1 MIHSPFFCIMKR
13 IPILIIC
20 LTLVASL
27 CSCKQQEQGNK
38 EPQSYTFTDDYGRE
52 VKVPSSPTRIVSVS
66 HSVTEIMFAL
76 GAGDL
81 LVGRTD
87 FCTYPPEVEKIPSI
101 GGITNMN
108 IEQILSLQPELVL
121 SSSMVQQKN
130 VQQLEKMGVPFV
142 SIIEKQ
148 QFDGLFGNIDKIG
161 QLVDRKEAA
170 DSLNRLLHKQ
180 LDKVL
185 DSLGEIVNPKTA
197 YYVVGFGAGGNYT
210 AGGNTFINDIIT
222 MAGGKNIASDVDGW
236 SYSLETLMQK
246 DPEFII
252 IRTEDSA
259 TFCKTQPYNRLS
271 AVKKGNIITIESG
284 KLDIQGPRNIEA
296 IKILAARFSTKK

>member
-1 MIHSPFFCIMKR
+1 MKH
-13 IPILIIC
+13 INILFLGLLLLAGLSGC
-20 LTLVASL
+20 R
-27 CSCKQQEQGNK
+27 QQGQ
-38 EPQSYTFTDDYGRE
+38 PQAESRLFTDDYGRQ
-52 VKVPSSPTRIVSVS
+52 VQVPASPTRIVSVS
-66 HSVTEIMFAL
+66 HSVTEIMFAM

-108 IEQILSLQPELVL
+108 IEQILSLHPDLVL

-130 VQQLEKMGVPFV
+130 VQQLEEMGVPFV

-148 QFDGLFGNIDKIG
+148 HFDSLFVNIERIG
-161 QLVDRKEAA
+161 QLIDREEAA
-170 DSLNRLLHKQ
+170 DSLNRVLRQQ
-180 LDKVL
+180 LAEVL
-185 DSLGEIVNPKTA
+185 NSLGAIPQPKTA
-197 YYVVGFGAGGNYT
+197 YYVVGFGAGGNFT

-222 MAGGKNIASDVDGW
+222 MAGGENIAGDVEGW

-259 TFCKTQPYNRLS
+259 TFCKTQPYNRLT
-271 AVKKGNIITIESG
+271 AVKKGNVITIESG

-296 IKILAARFSTKK
+296 IQLLAARFRAGK

>member
-1 MIHSPFFCIMKR
+1 MRKTTFFT
-13 IPILIIC
+13 LC
-20 LTLVASL
+20 LLTAISFS
-27 CSCKQQEQGNK
+27 SCNLSDKNNSK
-38 EPQSYTFTDDYGRE
+38 PQNYTFTDDYGRE
-52 VKVPSSPTRIVSVS
+52 VVVPSSPTRIVSVS

-108 IEQILSLQPELVL
+108 IEQILSLKPDLVL

-130 VQQLEKMGVPFV
+130 VQQLEQMGVPLV
-142 SIIEKQ
+142 SVIEKQ
-148 QFDGLFGNIDKIG
+148 RFDGLFGNIEKIG
-161 QLVDRKEAA
+161 QLTNREKAA
-170 DSLNRLLHKQ
+170 DSLNQVLHQQ
-180 LDKVL
+180 LDNVL
-185 DSLGEIVNPKTA
+185 DSLGEITDPKTA
-197 YYVVGFGAGGNYT
+197 YYVVGFGAGGNFT

-222 MAGGKNIASDVDGW
+222 MAGGKNIAGDIEGW

-259 TFCKTQPYNRLS
+259 TFCRTAPYTRLS
-271 AVKKGNIITIESG
+271 AVKKGNVITIESG

-296 IKILAARFSTKK
+296 IQLLAARFKEGK

>member
-1 MIHSPFFCIMKR
+1 MKYNT
-13 IPILIIC
+13 LFYIC
-20 LTLVASL
+20 LIAALGLSG
-27 CSCKQQEQGNK
+27 CKQGQATQ
-38 EPQSYTFTDDYGRE
+38 EPQTYVFTDDYDRQVE
-52 VKVPSSPTRIVSVS
+52 VPSSPTRIVSVS

-108 IEQILSLQPELVL
+108 IEQILSLSPDLVL

-148 QFDGLFGNIDKIG
+148 QFDGLFGNIEKIG
-161 QLVDRKEAA
+161 QLIDREEAA
-170 DSLNRLLHKQ
+170 DSLNQVLHQQ
-180 LDKVL
+180 LDEVL
-185 DSLGEIVNPKTA
+185 DSLGEITQPKTA
-197 YYVVGFGAGGNYT
+197 YYVVGFGAGGNFT

-222 MAGGKNIASDVDGW
+222 MAGGENIAGDVEGW

-259 TFCKTQPYNRLS
+259 TFCKTQPYNRLT
-271 AVKKGNIITIESG
+271 AVKKGNVITIESG
-284 KLDIQGPRNIEA
+284 KLDIQGPRNIDA
-296 IKILAARFSTKK
+296 IRLLAARFREGK

>member
-1 MIHSPFFCIMKR
+1 MKR
-13 IPILIIC
+13 ISIL
-20 LTLVASL
+20 LVSL
-27 CSCKQQEQGNK
+27 LIACSFCGCKQHGQADPTPK
-38 EPQSYTFTDDYGRE
+38 TYIFTDDYGRE
-52 VKVPSSPTRIVSVS
+52 VEVPSSPARIVSVS

-87 FCTYPPEVEKIPSI
+87 FCTYPPEVEEIPSI

-108 IEQILSLQPELVL
+108 IEQILSLSPELVL

-148 QFDGLFGNIDKIG
+148 QFDGLFSNIEKIG
-161 QLVDRKEAA
+161 QLIDRKEAA
-170 DSLNRLLHKQ
+170 DSLNNVLHKE
-180 LDKVL
+180 LNNVL
-185 DSLGEIVNPKTA
+185 DSLGEIDNPKTA
-197 YYVVGFGAGGNYT
+197 YYVVGFGAGGNFT

-222 MAGGKNIASDVDGW
+222 MAGGKNIAGDVEGW

-259 TFCKTQPYNRLS
+259 SFCKTQPYNRLS
-271 AVKKGNIITIESG
+271 AVKKGNVITIESG

-296 IKILAARFSTKK
+296 IKILAARFRTGK

>member
-1 MIHSPFFCIMKR
+1 MKR
-13 IPILIIC
+13 ISIL
-20 LTLVASL
+20 LVSL
-27 CSCKQQEQGNK
+27 LIACSFCGCKQHGQADPTPK
-38 EPQSYTFTDDYGRE
+38 TYIFTDDYGRE
-52 VKVPSSPTRIVSVS
+52 VEVPSSPVRIVSVS

-87 FCTYPPEVEKIPSI
+87 FCTYPPEVEEIPSI

-108 IEQILSLQPELVL
+108 IEQILSLSPELVL

-148 QFDGLFGNIDKIG
+148 QFDGLFGNIEKIG
-161 QLVDRKEAA
+161 QLIDRKEAA
-170 DSLNRLLHKQ
+170 DSLNKVLHKE
-180 LDKVL
+180 LNNVL
-185 DSLGEIVNPKTA
+185 DSLGEIDNPKTA
-197 YYVVGFGAGGNYT
+197 YYVVGFGAGGNFT

-222 MAGGKNIASDVDGW
+222 MAGGKNIAGDVEGW

-271 AVKKGNIITIESG
+271 AVKKGNVITIESG

-296 IKILAARFSTKK
+296 IKILAARFRTGK

>member
-1 MIHSPFFCIMKR
+1 MKR
-13 IPILIIC
+13 IYILLSLVI
-20 LTLVASL
+20 VASL
-27 CSCKQQEQGNK
+27 TGCKQPAADNQAPK
-38 EPQSYTFTDDYGRE
+38 TYIFTDDYNRQVE
-52 VKVPSSPTRIVSVS
+52 VPSSPTRIVSVS

-76 GAGDL
+76 GADDL

-108 IEQILSLQPELVL
+108 IEQILSLRPELVL

-148 QFDGLFGNIDKIG
+148 NFDGLFGNIEKIG
-161 QLVDRKEAA
+161 QLTGRKESA
-170 DSLNRLLHKQ
+170 DSLNNLLHKQ
-180 LDKVL
+180 LDEVL
-185 DSLGEIVNPKTA
+185 DSIGPIANPRTA
-197 YYVVGFGAGGNYT
+197 YYVVGFGAGGNFT

-222 MAGGKNIASDVDGW
+222 MAGGLNIASDVQGW

-271 AVKKGNIITIESG
+271 AVKKGNVITIESG

-296 IKILAARFSTKK
+296 IRILAARFKSRR